1 MTTTS
6 TPTRTEEKVALRPAV
21 PRALAITRDVLA
33 SIRDAFII
41 AFFVAMIVFGGTILH
56 AVSTAGTGGGSTSD
70 LPQPSPWPSCLGEE
84 PC

>member
-6 TPTRTEEKVALRPAV
+6 TPTRTEQKVALRPAV
-21 PRALAITRDVLA
+21 PRPLAITRDVLA

-41 AFFVAMIVFGGTILH
+41 AFFLAMMIFGGTVYH
-56 AVSTAGTGGGSTSD
+56 AVSTAGTGGGSG